1 MAKPANW
8 PYGFPKQIGDTVV
21 HIRDSILAWIEQ
33 ETATRSLREWAIA
46 AKVEPSTLQKFVYQ
60 DPSHMLPMAVIGK
73 LASVSGTFPELNK
86 KELMDIPF
94 FEIEGNKLVRKGLQK
109 TTKSAGPN
117 AFAVPV
123 MWDMM
128 NQRGFFVDDVVVVDP
143 DRKPKKG
150 DVVLV
155 KTRSKIAIYEY
166 NEPYLMA
173 KSSTQHANLDIGLVD
188 ILGTVT
194 EKHSFY

>member
-1 MAKPANW
+1 M
-8 PYGFPKQIGDTVV
+8 
-21 HIRDSILAWIEQ
+21 
-33 ETATRSLREWAIA
+33 
-46 AKVEPSTLQKFVYQ
+46 
-60 DPSHMLPMAVIGK
+60 
-73 LASVSGTFPELNK
+73 
-86 KELMDIPF
+86 
-94 FEIEGNKLVRKGLQK
+94 
-109 TTKSAGPN
+109 
-117 AFAVPV
+117 
-123 MWDMM
+123 
-128 NQRGFFVDDVVVVDP
+128 DDVVVVDP

-173 KSSTQHANLDIGLVD
+173 KSSTQHPNLDVGLVD